1 MLPHDFPPSDTVY
14 MYFRRWQRKGII
26 EEIHEKLRDK
36 VREKAGK
43 QKNVTAAMIDQDYR
57 CWR

>member
-43 QKNVTAAMIDQDYR
+43 QKT
-57 CWR
+57 